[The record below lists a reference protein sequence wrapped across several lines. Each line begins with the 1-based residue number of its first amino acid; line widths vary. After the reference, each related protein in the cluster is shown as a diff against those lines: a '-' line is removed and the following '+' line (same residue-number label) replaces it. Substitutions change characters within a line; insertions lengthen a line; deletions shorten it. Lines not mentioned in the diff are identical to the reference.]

1 VIRLQEVRSDG
12 DVASL
17 LAALPGSAGV
27 GQVLGPEGQSLL
39 IGAPANLRRWAAAN
53 LGAGPPPPKG
63 KRPRT
68 DLSPVT
74 QAIAFATSTSAFH
87 QRLTYERLMARYVP
101 ASARRDL
108 KPPVFLHLDPA
119 ARFPRITLR
128 GVADELASCHGP
140 FRDRRAAEKARTAL
154 QKLLALRPCDYVFEP
169 DPALPLGLSCLFAQ
183 VRSCAAPCLGRSSED
198 AYRDLARSAAELLA
212 RPERRSS
219 ELQGSIPAAV
229 GPADGRGLVIER
241 TKAAVEVYPVAAG
254 AVLEEG
260 RVVAGEAALDEA
272 VRDLRWDPRRD
283 AHADW
288 PWLAAWLAS
297 PRGRRSFVCVPA
309 DIEAGE
315 LGSLVRAHLQAPR

>member
-1 VIRLQEVRSDG
+1 MIRLQEVPLAG
-12 DVASL
+12 DVARL

-39 IGAPANLRRWAAAN
+39 IGAPANLRRWAASN

-74 QAIAFATSTSAFH
+74 QAIAFATSTSPFH

-108 KPPVFLHLDPA
+108 KPPSFLHIDPA
-119 ARFPRITLR
+119 ERFPRITVR
-128 GVADELASCHGP
+128 GFTAELASCHGP

-198 AYRDLARSAAELLA
+198 AYRELAGSAADFLA
-212 RPERRSS
+212 RPERRTP
-219 ELQGSIPAAV
+219 ELQASIPAAV
-229 GPADGRGLVIER
+229 GPADGRGLVIAK
-241 TKAAVEVYPVAAG
+241 TKATFELYPVVAG

-260 RVVAGEAALDEA
+260 RVVVDEAGLDEA
-272 VRDLRWDPRRD
+272 VRDLRWDASRD
-283 AHADW
+283 TRADW
-288 PWLAAWLAS
+288 PWLAAWLAT
-297 PRGRRSFVCVPA
+297 PRGRRSFVSVPA
-309 DIEAGE
+309 GSEAGE
-315 LGSLVRAHLQAPR
+315 LVALVRAHLQA